1 MVLPFASVRLSAARE
16 PYPVCI
22 CVQPFVLTR
31 PSADRDSHSDHA
43 GVPAV
48 HLTRLSAV
56 REAYPDR
63 ERASRSSLLA
73 CLPPRGRIRTSGA
86 HIVVRRPHRP
96 IDLLTPTRSRA
107 TTSSPPHC
115 PRPAL
120 GIAAGPLQASSA
132 PATPSIPN
140 RCRCSPLFRSLP
152 GYHSRMA
159 VGTSSYRVRSVA
171 GSLPAPPRSP
181 SSLVARPPRTGVAH
195 AIPASCRAAASLAG
209 YRRFGRP
216 LPLACSH
223 SRTDCRPSADIT
235 RPLGSAECPSD
246 GLISSRFVQSDYAL
260 VR

>member
-1 MVLPFASVRLSAARE
+1 M
-16 PYPVCI
+16 
-22 CVQPFVLTR
+22 
-31 PSADRDSHSDHA
+31 DHA

-63 ERASRSSLLA
+63 ERASRSSPLA
-73 CLPPRGRIRTSGA
+73 CLPQRSRIRTSGA

-96 IDLLTPTRSRA
+96 IDLLTPTPSRT

-115 PRPAL
+115 PRPAIA
-120 GIAAGPLQASSA
+120 IAAGPLQASPA
-132 PATPSIPN
+132 PAAPSIPN
-140 RCRCSPLFRSLP
+140 RCRRSPLFRSLP
-152 GYHSRMA
+152 GCHSRMA

-181 SSLVARPPRTGVAH
+181 SSLVARPRTGVAH

-223 SRTDCRPSADIT
+223 SRTDCRPSA
-235 RPLGSAECPSD
+235 ECPSD
-246 GLISSRFVQSDYAL
+246 GLISSHFVQSDYAL